1 MLPVHNA
8 QTASAANL
16 SSASPHHNNAA
27 QLHAP
32 LQAGSGQLAGHQGQM
47 QRLPMHANNGDT
59 FNQFGI
65 QQPHHH
71 PHHQQSQQPAH
82 HHQSLHSAG
91 LFHPANTNF
100 NPNHHSNHTRSGS
113 ASRYAA
119 SNHHRLSSNALQSLQ
134 EQNLPY
140 ESNSNSSSNTLCTNT
155 SSTTGH
161 LSSFAHH
168 LNDDGVR
175 FIDDRALI
183 ELSVRELNKRLH
195 GKPKDIIQ
203 KLKQKRRTLKNR
215 GYAQNCRYVCW
226 PAGRP
231 HSDRQHPR
239 PLPSRSSLANLGA
252 LSLSPIRTKRLH
264 IKNEMEEEL
273 KNTKHNFIKMQKEL
287 ALLRAHC
294 ENCPIFNQ
302 QNPIHFNHLSLQS
315 QFRTLEESNQL
326 HLSQSSHHHH
336 SDLNGQPG
344 TPQ

>member
-1 MLPVHNA
+1 MLPVHNG
-8 QTASAANL
+8 QTTSAASL
-16 SSASPHHNNAA
+16 SSSHHTQSMANNT
-27 QLHAP
+27 QLHTP
-32 LQAGSGQLAGHQGQM
+32 TGSGQLAGHQTVGQI
-47 QRLPMHANNGDT
+47 QRLPMHGNSDT
-59 FNQFGI
+59 FNQFI

-71 PHHQQSQQPAH
+71 PHQQTQQPNH
-82 HHQSLHSAG
+82 PHQSLHPAG
-91 LFHPANTNF
+91 LFHSNANF
-100 NPNHHSNHTRSGS
+100 NPNHHSNHTRNSS
-113 ASRYAA
+113 SSRYG
-119 SNHHRLSSNALQSLQ
+119 SSHHRLSSNALQSLQ

-140 ESNSNSSSNTLCTNT
+140 ESNSNSSSNTLCTTT
-155 SSTTGH
+155 SSATGH
-161 LSSFAHH
+161 LSSFGHH
-168 LNDDGVR
+168 LSEDGVR

-226 PAGRP
+226 NDDAG
-231 HSDRQHPR
+231 SQL
-239 PLPSRSSLANLGA
+239 PLRAA
-252 LSLSPIRTKRLH
+252 LSNAALFPPERRTKRLH

-273 KNTKHNFIKMQKEL
+273 KNTKHNFLKMQKEL

-302 QNPIHFNHLSLQS
+302 QSNPIQFNHLSLQS
-315 QFRTLEESNQL
+315 QFRSLEESNQL

-336 SDLNGQPG
+336 PDLNGQPS